1 MAQEDAESKINEKT
15 GRSESLVGGV
25 CNRLHHDQPLTGHGR
40 IRQVEL
46 KAGILAIQLHL
57 RQHTAN
63 TSHTEFHDP
72 TRDPIHELSL
82 CLLPPFKHCVNPV
95 TAHNLIEIWMKTD
108 SARKAT
114 AAFTVMLVDLI
125 HEKSQFDACFPLSL
139 FVLFVRWGPDAQVRR
154 LAHKL
159 VLRPTLF
166 HALLAAEVFQTK
178 RAMQTGVITAYEA
191 LAALGDGAHCSCCST
206 NTLDRRLNT
215 YDG

>member
-25 CNRLHHDQPLTGHGR
+25 CNRLHHDHPLSGHGR
-40 IRQVEL
+40 IQQVEL
-46 KAGILAIQLHL
+46 KAGILAIQRHL

-63 TSHTEFHDP
+63 TSHTEFDDP
-72 TRDPIHELSL
+72 TRDPIHELTL
-82 CLLPPFKHCVNPV
+82 CLVLPFKHCLNPV
-95 TAHNLIEIWMKTD
+95 TAHNPIEIWMKTD
-108 SARKAT
+108 TALKAI
-114 AAFTVMLVDLI
+114 AAFTVMPLDLI
-125 HEKSQFDACFPLSL
+125 LEKLQFDARLLHSL
-139 FVLFVRWGPDAQVRR
+139 FILFVRWGPGAQVRR

-166 HALLAAEVFQTK
+166 RALSAAEVFLTK
-178 RAMQTGVITAYEA
+178 RAMQTGVSTAYEA

-206 NTLDRRLNT
+206 NTLERRLDT